1 MINQSIIYY
10 HPAANVATPSASNAL
25 RHRRPRC
32 FFQPF
37 ADIFLTR
44 IHIYNHHGDHVQ
56 TCPTDECGEALAGVD
71 LALQKIAAVVFGFP
85 SMRIII
91 MRMMRMIFMMTRRMT
106 YDDMTN
112 TKAMRHE
119 IDLEEIATVIFWFP
133 Y

>member
-1 MINQSIIYY
+1 M
-10 HPAANVATPSASNAL
+10 V
-25 RHRRPRC
+25 
-32 FFQPF
+32 FQPF

-44 IHIYNHHGDHVQ
+44 IHISDHVQ

-133 Y
+133 C